1 VLREER
7 GEGMTEMQPTGGTG
21 GKAGGHEQ
29 AQKKRSCVERL
40 RLEMGIE
47 ITGALP

>member
-7 GEGMTEMQPTGGTG
+7 GEGMTEMQPSGRTGS
-21 GKAGGHEQ
+21 KAGGHER

-40 RLEMGIE
+40 RLERVRR